1 MQKKVLT
8 SDGYVSTFDKQKII
22 DEIRKNCKSMGV
34 EVTEKQLTKIAT
46 NTEESIKEMKPK
58 HLTGSLIRSVSLI
71 EMLDLGLEDVY
82 KACAK
87 VGMPIADMMAI
98 WQVDGDSVHDN
109 ANLDGT
115 NQETQHKRIADH
127 ICKEAVLQM
136 LPSDISKLHVEGNLH
151 CLSGDMPIVYK
162 IQDKIYISTI
172 KELVETRYESAVSV
186 PSIDTRTKKISWKPV
201 TRFIKNP
208 STDLYKVTFGKGR
221 YIICTS
227 DHPFYK
233 TSGQHIQHYTQPL
246 SDLRVGHRIATLNH
260 IPIDDVQDETYR
272 GNLIGFFLGD
282 GTLQHGCI
290 CFHLKKT
297 EKITYLINVLNH
309 LDKSYDM
316 TNNIDGTTTISF
328 KDDELCEIWNNSKNI
343 SNFNE
348 VDATGILS
356 GLINSD
362 ASIVLHG
369 INKLPYLEFGNT
381 NEDIINLYH
390 CLMLM
395 HGINVSYQRYDKKS
409 DTHKDFYHCVCSG
422 EDVTNLL
429 CKLRLRKPFAD
440 RVAQQFTHGTRKTHT
455 WSQIPIKSI
464 EYYGNED
471 TYDITVDE
479 NHNFLAGHGFIL
491 SGNCHDMEYFTNRQ
505 FCYNSDL
512 RFILYYGLLPDGC
525 GKTLP
530 VARAAQTAEVALLHA
545 AKSLGSSQC
554 NCAGGQGYNSFNVL
568 ISPYLAGKTYAEI
581 KQLAQ
586 MFIYEMGQMTCARGG
601 QSLSYDTPIVIKRGD
616 DIDIISIGDFVG
628 KYLNQPGSST
638 VDDIILTPSLNRITN
653 QVEWKPITHVYK
665 HVPKSKLVATSL
677 HDGRSVTTTE
687 DHSLFDINQ
696 FGDIYEIS
704 PSDNPHTII
713 TVKQIPITGSTII
726 NHDLAFLIGCCIGD
740 GSLAANNG
748 IPDTSMRLCIHNR
761 AVMNRISDIVYNLN
775 GSAGEW
781 HEDTQKKCSSMSFST
796 IGIPLI
802 TEIGKG
808 ASNKRIPAAL
818 LSCDNDTLLSLLDG
832 LLSTDGNINRR
843 RYQYSTTSKILINQI
858 EYILRRIDLDYHIDK
873 RFTKS
878 NFVRNHPVYRVTLST
893 ISSLGIKITNDER
906 TIVNT
911 NIISQQRHDFSI
923 MKSEITSRVPGL
935 SKYSYTWRASSRRLK
950 YHQLEQV
957 SHLIPDT
964 WNKICNILPMEVKS
978 IKITEP
984 EEFVFDIGVQDN
996 ENFVLANGIVAHNSV
1011 FSSIQLYPGVPQVW
1025 WNRPVVYK
1033 GQVWDGKPRTPKG
1046 KKQTTCKWSFG
1057 GKTGDGRLF
1066 FNRSETTKET
1076 ILEPETISRK
1086 TYGQYDREARL
1097 LFKAFMEIYT
1107 EGDIRGRPF
1116 TFPKAEIV
1124 FSKEFMDS
1132 PDFDK
1137 PIIRRLTEWSAP
1149 SYKEQYQSAIK
1160 LALTNGTPYFESQYH
1175 EENPLTSINCTQC
1188 CAYSFALSEEE
1199 TVGFN
1204 NMMDFVDGAHFD
1216 SLGSMQVV
1224 SLNLPR
1230 AAYVALESEEEDKF
1244 MTALKYLREQIDNA
1258 VRVFKIKREYLSK
1271 QASPFIRQQVVDPN
1285 DPTKKSPVFC
1295 DLSKLTYVIGM
1306 VGLNEFVQALTGM
1319 QLHES
1324 EDAVVMGERLIGS
1337 LNLYCG
1343 KVGHENGMSIALAR
1357 TPAETTAQ
1365 RFAVQDL
1372 IKYPKYAK
1380 KYVKG
1385 NLKEA
1390 IKMLPTRRDV
1400 PIQYS
1405 NGTHL
1410 AVDAPVTLDKKIE
1423 IEGRFFGVLKGGNIF
1438 HVFLDDVVPMLRAS
1452 ELGTGEI
1459 HPSYV
1464 DDAMEFVFKIFRETP
1479 INYLAI
1485 TKDSTICDDCN
1496 SITPGVN
1503 EKCPKCGSTNVDFFS
1518 RITGYLEPIS
1528 QWNAAKKQEFFDRHR
1543 YGEKDV
1549 RG

>member
-87 VGMPIADMMAI
+87 IGMPIADMMAI

-109 ANLDGT
+109 ANLDGE
-115 NQETQHKRIADH
+115 NQETQHKHIADKM
-127 ICKEAVLQM
+127 CKEAMLTV
-136 LPSDISKLHVEGNLH
+136 LPSDLAKCHIEGGIHVH
-151 CLSGDMPIVYK
+151 DGDY
-162 IQDKIYISTI
+162 
-172 KELVETRYESAVSV
+172 
-186 PSIDTRTKKISWKPV
+186 
-201 TRFIKNP
+201 
-208 STDLYKVTFGKGR
+208 
-221 YIICTS
+221 
-227 DHPFYK
+227 
-233 TSGQHIQHYTQPL
+233 
-246 SDLRVGHRIATLNH
+246 
-260 IPIDDVQDETYR
+260 
-272 GNLIGFFLGD
+272 FF
-282 GTLQHGCI
+282 
-290 CFHLKKT
+290 
-297 EKITYLINVLNH
+297 
-309 LDKSYDM
+309 
-316 TNNIDGTTTISF
+316 
-328 KDDELCEIWNNSKNI
+328 
-343 SNFNE
+343 
-348 VDATGILS
+348 
-356 GLINSD
+356 
-362 ASIVLHG
+362 
-369 INKLPYLEFGNT
+369 
-381 NEDIINLYH
+381 
-390 CLMLM
+390 
-395 HGINVSYQRYDKKS
+395 
-409 DTHKDFYHCVCSG
+409 
-422 EDVTNLL
+422 
-429 CKLRLRKPFAD
+429 
-440 RVAQQFTHGTRKTHT
+440 
-455 WSQIPIKSI
+455 
-464 EYYGNED
+464 
-471 TYDITVDE
+471 
-479 NHNFLAGHGFIL
+479 
-491 SGNCHDMEYFTNRQ
+491 NRQ
-505 FCYNSDL
+505 FCFNSDM
-512 RFILYYGLLPDGC
+512 RFILYYGLYADGS

-530 VARAAQTAEVALLHA
+530 VARAAQSAEVAFLHC
-545 AKSLGSSQC
+545 AKALGSSQA
-554 NCAGGQGYNSFNVL
+554 NCAGGQGWNSFNVL
-568 ISPYLAGKTYAEI
+568 ISPYLHGKTYDEI

-601 QSLSYDTPIVIKRGD
+601 QSVSYNTPIVIKKND
-616 DIDIISIGDFVG
+616 VIEIISIGDFVSMH
-628 KYLNQPGSST
+628 LEQPGSST
-638 VDDIILTPSLNRITN
+638 IDDIILTPSLNRITN
-653 QVEWKPITHVYK
+653 RIEWKPITHVYK
-665 HVPKSKLVATSL
+665 HIPKSKLVTTLL

-687 DHSLFDINQ
+687 DHSLFDIDQ
-696 FGDIYEIS
+696 FGNIHEIS
-704 PSDNPHTII
+704 PSNKPRTIVA
-713 TVKQIPITGSTII
+713 VKQIPVTESITV
-726 NHDLAFLIGCCIGD
+726 D
-740 GSLAANNG
+740 
-748 IPDTSMRLCIHNR
+748 
-761 AVMNRISDIVYNLN
+761 
-775 GSAGEW
+775 
-781 HEDTQKKCSSMSFST
+781 
-796 IGIPLI
+796 
-802 TEIGKG
+802 
-808 ASNKRIPAAL
+808 
-818 LSCDNDTLLSLLDG
+818 
-832 LLSTDGNINRR
+832 
-843 RYQYSTTSKILINQI
+843 
-858 EYILRRIDLDYHIDK
+858 
-873 RFTKS
+873 
-878 NFVRNHPVYRVTLST
+878 
-893 ISSLGIKITNDER
+893 
-906 TIVNT
+906 
-911 NIISQQRHDFSI
+911 
-923 MKSEITSRVPGL
+923 
-935 SKYSYTWRASSRRLK
+935 
-950 YHQLEQV
+950 
-957 SHLIPDT
+957 IPDT
-964 WNKICNILPMEVKS
+964 WNKIRDILPMEVKS
-978 IKITEP
+978 IELTEP

-1033 GQVWDGKPRTPKG
+1033 GQVWDGKPRTHKTEN
-1046 KKQTTCKWSFG
+1046 QTTYKWCFC

-1066 FNRSETTKET
+1066 FNRREIVTESV
-1076 ILEPETISRK
+1076 LEPKIIPRK
-1086 TYGQYDREARL
+1086 TYGQFDREARL

-1116 TFPKAEIV
+1116 SFPKAEVV
-1124 FSKEFMDS
+1124 FSREFMDS
-1132 PDFDK
+1132 PNFDT
-1137 PIIRRLTEWSAP
+1137 PIIRRGTEWFAP
-1149 SYKEQYQSAIK
+1149 SYKELYQAAIK
-1160 LALTNGTPYFESQYH
+1160 LALINGTPYFESQYH
-1175 EENPLTSINCTQC
+1175 EENPLNSISCVQCLPGSEKIPIFRDGKYVFVPIEDLQIDDEVLTPTGKSHFRDILAEEYKGNLIQFGKGPKRILVTPNHTMITTDGTKLAKNVKIGDVLISQVTLPETNPLDPRVAYVAGVFAGNGFARNLNNSYRVEFTFNSDDQNVAERVEKYIFALIGEHGTIAPAYKKNAIRLRYYKKAILEFFENLGCFSFNDEPGSTHAHEKLVPSAVFEATANAKFAFLMGYLHADGSIVMNKHNPIRIQFTTVSENLSMGVQLLCQSLGIYVLGAYTKNNEFSKHQRIVLNINKKQDIKNFLGCQAQPNTRTEIPVRHIEEVTYDGIVFDPIDVNGHEFVLGNGYIVGNC
-1188 CAYSFALSEEE
+1188 CAYAFALSEEE
-1199 TVGFN
+1199 TAGFN
-1204 NMMDFVDGAHFD
+1204 NMMDFVEGSHFD

-1230 AAYVALESEEEDKF
+1230 AAYVALDSTEEDKF
-1244 MTALKYLREQIDNA
+1244 MAALKYLRERIDDA
-1258 VRVFKIKREYLSK
+1258 VRIFEIKKAYIAK
-1271 QASPFIRQQVVDPN
+1271 QASPFMRQQVVDPN

-1295 DLSKLTYVIGM
+1295 DLGKLTYVIGM

-1372 IKYPKYAK
+1372 IKYPKHAK

-1385 NLKEA
+1385 NIKEA

-1452 ELGTGEI
+1452 ELGTSEI

-1503 EKCPKCGSTNVDFFS
+1503 EKCPRCGSTNVDFFS